1 MSYNSTTSSSPTTQL
16 LVDIEDV
23 SVLRA
28 IKTAIK
34 QLKGVG
40 LVKEVKPRV
49 KMSEAEF
56 CDMIKKSAQTVR
68 LDGANQKHANESV
81 QEYVNRL
88 IAGE

>member
-1 MSYNSTTSSSPTTQL
+1 MSYNSTTSSLQTTQL
-16 LVDIEDV
+16 LVDIEDT

-40 LVKEVKPRV
+40 SIKEIKPRV

-56 CDMIKKSAQTVR
+56 CDMIKKSAQSVR
-68 LDGANQKHANESV
+68 LDGANQKRENESV
-81 QEYVNRL
+81 QDYVNRL
-88 IAGE
+88 IAEE

>member
-1 MSYNSTTSSSPTTQL
+1 MAYNNTTSSLQTTQL
-16 LVDIEDV
+16 LVDVEDT

-28 IKTAIK
+28 IKTAIR

-40 LVKEVKPRV
+40 LVKEVKPHV

-56 CDMIKKSAQTVR
+56 CDMIKKSAQSVR
-68 LDGANQKHANESV
+68 PDGSNQKRENESM

-88 IAGE
+88 ISED